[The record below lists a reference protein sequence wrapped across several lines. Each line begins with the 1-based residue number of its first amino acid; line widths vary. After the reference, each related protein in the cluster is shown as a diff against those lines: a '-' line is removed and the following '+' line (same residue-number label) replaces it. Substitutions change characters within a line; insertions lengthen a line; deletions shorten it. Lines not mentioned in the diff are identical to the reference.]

1 MLYYFIILYHS
12 FHSCFFRLQKYK
24 FLAISENIANY
35 LHKIHSIPLM
45 CFPAPSEA
53 FLTPTSPRY
62 AMSGFYIEMGGFMGI
77 AARNVGHRTSQRRH
91 DMTAGVTLKQSLT
104 EPIRN
109 IRRVW
114 ARFGSFRLETED
126 PKNNL

>member
-12 FHSCFFRLQKYK
+12 FHSCFIRLQKYK

-62 AMSGFYIEMGGFMGI
+62 VMSGFHIEKGGFQY
-77 AARNVGHRTSQRRH
+77 AAAIDARHRWH
-91 DMTAGVTLKQSLT
+91 DMAAGVTLKKSLT
-104 EPIRN
+104 ELIRN